1 MSISASEKPLSKV
14 FTSDYR
20 FTIPSFQRSYSWHDA
35 QMRQLVNDVM
45 DACALHDGPYF
56 LGSLILVHD
65 ERGMHQVIDGQQRL
79 VSLSILFS
87 ILLALEEDPQLTSSL
102 EGLLMEAGD
111 KLRGIK
117 RSRDS
122 PCVSRMRGSSA
133 NTCSRATSR
142 RCSTCARPI
151 STRRPS
157 AIFRAT
163 RDARTTSWR
172 VCRTTNAASSRNTWS
187 TMSCSSS

>member
-1 MSISASEKPLSKV
+1 MIGVCRKGDVMSISASEKPLSKV

-45 DACALHDGPYF
+45 DACTLHDGPY
-56 LGSLILVHD
+56 LPGSLILVHD
-65 ERGMHQVIDGQQRL
+65 ERGMRRVIDGQQRL

-111 KLRGIK
+111 KLRGI
-117 RSRDS
+117 
-122 PCVSRMRGSSA
+122 
-133 NTCSRATSR
+133 
-142 RCSTCARPI
+142 
-151 STRRPS
+151 
-157 AIFRAT
+157 
-163 RDARTTSWR
+163 
-172 VCRTTNAASSRNTWS
+172 NAEPRLTFA
-187 TMSCSSS
+187 